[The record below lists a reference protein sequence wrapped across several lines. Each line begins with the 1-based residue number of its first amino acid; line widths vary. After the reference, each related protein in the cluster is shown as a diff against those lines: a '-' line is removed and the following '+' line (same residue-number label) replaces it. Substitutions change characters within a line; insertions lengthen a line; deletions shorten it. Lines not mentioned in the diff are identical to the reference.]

1 MDYGNGSALRNR
13 KVLVTGGCGFIG
25 SALVRTLVGECEAQ
39 VLNIDKLTYA
49 GSPSTV
55 APVAHRRGY
64 EFARIDISDRAQL
77 EDAIRRFEPDAVVH
91 LAAESHV
98 DRSIDGPA
106 DFIQTNVVGTYT
118 LLEASLRHYRSLP
131 EAKRQQFRFL
141 HISTDEVYGA
151 LGHEDAPFTERT
163 QHRPN
168 SPYSASKAASDHLV
182 RAWGKTYGLPFII
195 SNCSNNYG
203 PYQFPE
209 KMIPTMILSALQ
221 GQKLPVYGTG
231 ENVRDWLFVEDH
243 VSALLHLLIAGR
255 PGDTYLV
262 GGGAELRN
270 VELVHEL
277 CAVLDELRPGCA
289 EQPHAQLICFVPD
302 RPGHDL
308 RYAVDSSK
316 IRSELGWQPKE
327 SLASGLRRTVRWYLD
342 NEPWWRERLGT
353 IAIGERMGLKGQT
366 ITAEK
371 CEIASSAKGAALG

>member
-1 MDYGNGSALRNR
+1 M
-13 KVLVTGGCGFIG
+13 TGGCGFIG
-25 SALVRTLVGECEAQ
+25 SALVRTLVRECEAN

-49 GSPSTV
+49 GCPSTV
-55 APVAHRRGY
+55 ASVAQLRNY
-64 EFARIDISDRAQL
+64 EFARIDITDSVRL
-77 EDAIRRFEPDAVVH
+77 ENAVSRFEPDAIVH

-118 LLEASLRHYRSLP
+118 LLEASLRYHRSLP
-131 EAKRQQFRFL
+131 EEKRQQFRFL

-151 LGHEDAPFTERT
+151 LGHGDTPFTEET

-182 RAWGKTYGLPFII
+182 RAWGKTYGLPAII

-209 KMIPTMILSALQ
+209 KMIPTMILSALH
-221 GQKLPVYGTG
+221 GQTLPVYGTG

-243 VSALLHLLIAGR
+243 VSALLHILLVGR
-255 PGDTYLV
+255 LGETYLV
-262 GGGAELRN
+262 GGGAEMRN
-270 VELVHEL
+270 IDLVREL
-277 CAVLDELRPGCA
+277 CGVLDDLRPDCA
-289 EQPHAQLICFVPD
+289 ERSHEKLIRFVPD

-308 RYAVDSSK
+308 RYAVDSRK
-316 IRSELGWQPKE
+316 IRTELGWQPKE

-353 IAIGERMGLKGQT
+353 NAIGQRMGLKRQ
-366 ITAEK
+366 AVVSER
-371 CEIASSAKGAALG
+371 EIAASTKGAVLG